1 MGLSQLLFDG
11 GMGELVDFGSG
22 TTKSSVRRARRPMLM
37 TFYLARSDRIFLLV
51 SFHKKFF
58 DGGRV
63 GRGKNPKSTGTE
75 KAQWEGFLIFFLYHE
90 YLALA

>member
-1 MGLSQLLFDG
+1 VFESTPFDG

-22 TTKSSVRRARRPMLM
+22 ITKSSVRRARRPMLM

-63 GRGKNPKSTGTE
+63 GRGKNQKALEPKKHNGR
-75 KAQWEGFLIFFLYHE
+75 AF
-90 YLALA
+90 

>member
-1 MGLSQLLFDG
+1 
-11 GMGELVDFGSG
+11 
-22 TTKSSVRRARRPMLM
+22 MLM

-51 SFHKKFF
+51 SFVA
-58 DGGRV
+58 GGRV